1 MFWPEVF
8 FLLAIFLLNFDLENM
23 IPIYMKQY
31 FIGGKFLPN
40 FEKEE
45 KFAMF
50 PFFLKILAFA
60 KFKKKQKI
68 KSSQRIWTLI
78 LVW

>member
-1 MFWPEVF
+1 
-8 FLLAIFLLNFDLENM
+8 
-23 IPIYMKQY
+23 MKQY

-60 KFKKKQKI
+60 KF
-68 KSSQRIWTLI
+68 
-78 LVW
+78 

>member
-1 MFWPEVF
+1 MGGLGSEHRLGKCLAWSVF
-8 FLLAIFLLNFDLENM
+8 FIGNFLPNFDVENM

-60 KFKKKQKI
+60 KF
-68 KSSQRIWTLI
+68 
-78 LVW
+78 